1 MKNLL
6 SGSKK
11 TQYLGGTK
19 NVVEVNSSICSRALW
34 VTSRQNFRRRQEH
47 TCDQK
52 ANDDVIGNVIVTTI
66 LTRILIFAV
75 ITIAVMAMVP
85 YARPQDADRGQIEF
99 LLNCAGCHG
108 ADAKGSGPQN
118 AKLHIKPVDLT
129 LLAKRNHGRFDPGA
143 VYQMIDGRNTRLSHH
158 SAEMPIWGCRHQ
170 SPPPPTLPATTKR
183 KHKIPKRILSQMKP
197 HENALDSLLDLP
209 CDSEA
214 AIRERLLAIVSYLSL
229 VQEK

>member
-1 MKNLL
+1 
-6 SGSKK
+6 
-11 TQYLGGTK
+11 
-19 NVVEVNSSICSRALW
+19 VEVNSSICSRALW
-34 VTSRQNFRRRQEH
+34 VTSRQKFRRRREH

-66 LTRILIFAV
+66 PTRILIFV
-75 ITIAVMAMVP
+75 VTTIAVMAMAP

-99 LLNCAGCHG
+99 LLNCEGCHG

-170 SPPPPTLPATTKR
+170 SPPPPTLSATTKR
-183 KHKIPKRILSQMKP
+183 KYKIPKRILSQMKP